1 VQVKAV
7 AEANGLFKGKIIL
20 APLAGITNL
29 PFRMIAREFGCDL
42 CVTEMVS
49 ANGLVRGSQ
58 STIGYLKT
66 VPGDSPLGVQIF
78 GSDPSVMAA
87 AAGLVFEYNPDFI
100 DINMG
105 CPVKKVVRASAGAS
119 LMKNPALASA
129 IIAAVVKAVSVPVSV
144 KIRSGW
150 SRHSINAVEI
160 AQIAQDAGAAAITV
174 HGRTVDQG
182 FAGHADWRIISQ
194 VKKAVGIPVIGNGD
208 IREPSDA
215 LRMFSETGCD
225 AVMVGRG
232 ALGNPWLFQGIDRLL
247 RGEDGLPLVG
257 PEQRLEVIKKHY
269 RLEKETYGRPAA
281 DRMFRK
287 HLLWYTKGLP
297 GSGKFRQ
304 AAGKMSSPEEWFLEL
319 ERFFRCLDP
328 CLPPEIMA

>member
-1 VQVKAV
+1 M

-119 LMKNPALASA
+119 LMKNPALAGA

-174 HGRTVDQG
+174 HGRTADQG

-208 IREPSDA
+208 IRNPSDA
-215 LRMFSETGCD
+215 VRMFSDTGCD
-225 AVMVGRG
+225 AIMVGRG
-232 ALGNPWLFQGIDRLL
+232 ALGNPWLFRDIRLL
-247 RGEDGLPLVG
+247 LAGVMDNPAPQLQDRF
-257 PEQRLEVIKKHY
+257 EVVKRHFDM
-269 RLEKETYGRPAA
+269 EVETFGMRAA
-281 DRMFRK
+281 QRMFRK

-319 ERFFRCLDP
+319 ERFFRCLHP